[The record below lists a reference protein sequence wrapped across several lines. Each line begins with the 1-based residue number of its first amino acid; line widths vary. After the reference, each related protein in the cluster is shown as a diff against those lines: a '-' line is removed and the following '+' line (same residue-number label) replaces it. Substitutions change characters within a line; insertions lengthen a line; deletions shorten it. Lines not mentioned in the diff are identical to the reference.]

1 MAPKIRHCACRIIP
15 LRSAQLAALAPS
27 LGPPPSHCPVK
38 SFKSASEREGGE
50 RAEGGAAVRLDR
62 GREGGRELVAAVPLI
77 FEQQM
82 IGRLVSQWASKENR
96 WGWVGGIRKIGIMTT
111 M

>member
-1 MAPKIRHCACRIIP
+1 M
-15 LRSAQLAALAPS
+15 
-27 LGPPPSHCPVK
+27 
-38 SFKSASEREGGE
+38 
-50 RAEGGAAVRLDR
+50 
-62 GREGGRELVAAVPLI
+62 AAVPLI